1 MFVVV
6 VLLLFC
12 GGCCHK
18 GEWMFWMILAEF
30 IMSFIHFKDFF
41 ILSGAWPTILIRM
54 LHLLGSFLEGG
65 GLSWSFEVVCLREC
79 VNYST
84 LNLFS
89 LLSKLIL
96 LLTLHA
102 SRSYFEIS
110 ENWQSLKI
118 ITCITR
124 KKEGGKSK
132 RSNMEMGILFK
143 VST

>member
-1 MFVVV
+1 MN
-6 VLLLFC
+6 VL
-12 GGCCHK
+12 
-18 GEWMFWMILAEF
+18 FWMILAVF
-30 IMSFIHFKDFF
+30 YVFCSFKGCFF
-41 ILSGAWPTILIRM
+41 YMEWGLTYNFDNWDRQRGV
-54 LHLLGSFLEGG
+54 GG
-65 GLSWSFEVVCLREC
+65 GWGLSWSFEVCLREY

-118 ITCITR
+118 ITCIKR
-124 KKEGGKSK
+124 KVVNLNGQIWRRGYCLRFRHKIKG
-132 RSNMEMGILFK
+132 
-143 VST
+143 T